1 MRIVRVKDIK
11 DGMVLAEP
19 LTSSVGVVLM
29 GEGTVLRQ
37 SFGPRLAQRGIAT
50 VCVEGEPDPEDVAE
64 EHSSGS
70 QKIPLEV
77 LFGKKLVNES
87 MKTIYEALVRHRNSG
102 GT

>member
-1 MRIVRVKDIK
+1 MRVVKVKDIK

-37 SFGPRLAQRGIAT
+37 SFAPRLAQRGIDT
-50 VCVEGEPDPEDVAE
+50 VCIEGEPDSEDIVE
-64 EHSSGS
+64 EHVSGA
-70 QKIPLEV
+70 QKMPLEA
-77 LFGKKLVNES
+77 LFEKKLVNNS
-87 MKTIYEALVRHRNSG
+87 MKTIYEALVRHRKSN